1 MAMANSKIMVR
12 CTRHRGRRSRSTDSG
27 GSRSEMARRRD
38 RERRCFS
45 QRARSRSNTA
55 CSAHSCRP
63 ILRDTTNTSSSAAGS
78 VQAACPCD
86 RCSGVRDRAEAVH
99 DERTRHGGSF
109 LLPEYIDS
117 CCWRHRRTIC
127 VSAFVCASARIGSSP
142 PSRDNPDRFIIV
154 TFPRACNYGMRGV
167 IPHLAS

>member
-1 MAMANSKIMVR
+1 KWRGGGTANDAVFHSGPVR
-12 CTRHRGRRSRSTDSG
+12 GATRLVRHTRADRYSG
-27 GSRSEMARRRD
+27 T
-38 RERRCFS
+38 
-45 QRARSRSNTA
+45 QQ
-55 CSAHSCRP
+55 
-63 ILRDTTNTSSSAAGS
+63 NTSSSAAGS

-154 TFPRACNYGMRGV
+154 TFRRACNYGMRGV